1 MRDDQRD
8 SAPPAG
14 IAEGLLRRLPDQRK
28 THRDKHSL
36 LIAMILE
43 VRSVNLV
50 ALAAALPRPA
60 NRTNMRYQL
69 IARFIDNHL
78 VDCDEVMEPFVR
90 EVLAQTSAMTSHGSS
105 PCPTNPAP
113 SQCST
118 IPRARDRLLL
128 VMSLALYFVVSTGLN
143 DANTNPTVDKKRPRH
158 QPRSL
163 NSGGLSWFTRS
174 VRCVVRLIE
183 SCLPI
188 PKLWHRVG

>member
-14 IAEGLLRRLPDQRK
+14 ITEDLLRRLPDQRK

-50 ALAAALPRPA
+50 ALAAALARPA

-90 EVLAQTSAMTSHGSS
+90 EVLARTPAMTSHGSS

-118 IPRARDRLLL
+118 IQRARDRLLL
-128 VMSLALYFVVSTGLN
+128 VMSLALFRGFHRPGRRQHQSHGRQKKTATSAEKPEQRRVVMVH
-143 DANTNPTVDKKRPRH
+143 PQRPLRR
-158 QPRSL
+158 QA
-163 NSGGLSWFTRS
+163 
-174 VRCVVRLIE
+174 
-183 SCLPI
+183 
-188 PKLWHRVG
+188 HRVLLADTKIMGIG